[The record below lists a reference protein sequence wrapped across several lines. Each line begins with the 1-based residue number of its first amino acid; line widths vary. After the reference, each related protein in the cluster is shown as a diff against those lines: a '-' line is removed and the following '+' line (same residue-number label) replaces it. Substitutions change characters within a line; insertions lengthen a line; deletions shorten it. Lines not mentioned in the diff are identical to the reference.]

1 MVYPLLNNATL
12 PPPRPHHV
20 VHYGCRKLFG
30 KRLGRNRKG
39 KSLKNACDHVAII
52 FELYLGCNAP
62 TFGLPHANDLRSGFG
77 CALYVCTI
85 TPWWR
90 FFLRNGQHGGGEMNV
105 QILTKLYLS
114 ACSAFPIKISSESEH
129 DFS

>member
-1 MVYPLLNNATL
+1 MGAVNCL
-12 PPPRPHHV
+12 
-20 VHYGCRKLFG
+20 G
-30 KRLGRNRKG
+30 KDLEEIEGG

-105 QILTKLYLS
+105 QIFDQILFICMFSLS
-114 ACSAFPIKISSESEH
+114 N
-129 DFS
+129 